1 MLWPTW
7 DPSVRML
14 TGWPRSTLSRTM
26 FNGNALMFLRK
37 TDEKCRFH
45 ASFLCF
51 LCFNGDKNEIMGERT
66 GENTPVSWN
75 NEDRLING
83 LPLDIPSITVMGRST
98 GQSENLGR
106 AKTFFFYA
114 IYWGTWWLTNIDS
127 PSFFLGYLEIPH
139 VHTSLWE
146 ISPCPNLAYFKSGT
160 SWKIIQLI
168 LAI

>member
-1 MLWPTW
+1 
-7 DPSVRML
+7 ML

-106 AKTFFFYA
+106 AKTFFFTQFT
-114 IYWGTWWLTNIDS
+114 GEHDDWLTLIHHH
-127 PSFFLGYLEIPH
+127 FFWDTLRYLMFIQACGRFPH
-139 VHTSLWE
+139 ALTWR
-146 ISPCPNLAYFKSGT
+146 ISKAEHHGKS
-160 SWKIIQLI
+160 SS
-168 LAI
+168 